1 MTFGV
6 GNRIRSRRM
15 ELGWTQDQL
24 CSKVNLSK
32 SFISEVENNKRN
44 LSAAN
49 LLDIAKVLG
58 LSTDFL
64 MTGETGT
71 QTPTLSLDIPQS
83 LAKFASAE
91 NLSLRQTMML
101 LDMQKQILAHRRS
114 KKAESLEI
122 VDWAKFYN
130 ATKDFLETE

>member
-71 QTPTLSLDIPQS
+71 QTQTLSLDIPQS
-83 LAKFASAE
+83 LAEVRHLFQARE
-91 NLSLRQTMML
+91 
-101 LDMQKQILAHRRS
+101 H
-114 KKAESLEI
+114 
-122 VDWAKFYN
+122 VDSGGIHFSFTVAGKVLWWIKRN
-130 ATKDFLETE
+130 